1 MAIKDFEIRELSSKF
16 YTLFP
21 ASKFPEMLHK
31 QDRPYLVL
39 LVKINNN
46 NFALPF
52 RTNIRHNECY
62 KFAKTTRNTSSSTGI
77 DFTKAVI
84 IHDITLLGNSTRINS
99 AEFSD
104 LRKNSHKI
112 ISKFESYLKNY
123 IQYAQ
128 DTKSVFNA
136 QKYAFSSLQYFHY
149 ELGLHKPLIINPT
162 TFNIQRINP
171 SNEYINIQTGNLPD
185 TPKSEKS
192 LQETLLNI
200 ASIYQ
205 HKTGKHLENMDK
217 IIINDSEYIIEMNN
231 SRTKPLFR
239 ATLSHSFA
247 VYQLSDPS
255 SGIPGAEA
263 DKSAPITIY
272 PEMYHKVYEADY
284 NIPIDTQNEKA
295 VGNAL
300 DDLYKRFQEELPSDF
315 NGHRIAVGDVIVLDE
330 KAYKVKTKG
339 FSPIKNFFRTPIRS
353 HEVKPLSDKK
363 ELNSKSLNKT
373 IKKR

>member
-1 MAIKDFEIRELSSKF
+1 MAKKDFEIRELSTKF

-62 KFAKTTRNTSSSTGI
+62 KFAKTTRNTNSSTGI

-84 IHDITLLGNSTRINS
+84 INDITLLGNSTRINS
-99 AEFSD
+99 AEFAD

-123 IQYAQ
+123 IHYAQ
-128 DTKSVFNA
+128 GTKSVFNA
-136 QKYAFSSLQYFHY
+136 QKYAFSSLQYFHS

-162 TFNIQRINP
+162 TFNIQRIDS
-171 SNEYINIQTGNLPD
+171 SNKYINIQTGNLPD

-192 LQETLLNI
+192 LQETLFNI

-205 HKTGKHLENMDK
+205 HKTGKCLEKLDK
-217 IIINDSEYIIEMNN
+217 IIINNSEYTIEMNN

-239 ATLSHSFA
+239 AALSHSIA
-247 VYQLSDPS
+247 VYQLYDQLSV
-255 SGIPGAEA
+255 IPGAEA
-263 DKSAPITIY
+263 VKATPTIID

-284 NIPIDTQNEKA
+284 NIPIDIQNQTA

-300 DDLYKRFQEELPSDF
+300 DDLYMRFQDNLPSDF

-330 KAYKVKTKG
+330 KAYMVKEKG
-339 FSPIKNFFRTPIRS
+339 FSHVKNFIKTPAHS
-353 HEVKPLSDKK
+353 QELKSVSDKK
-363 ELNSKSLNKT
+363 ELKKTNKPK
-373 IKKR
+373 IKR